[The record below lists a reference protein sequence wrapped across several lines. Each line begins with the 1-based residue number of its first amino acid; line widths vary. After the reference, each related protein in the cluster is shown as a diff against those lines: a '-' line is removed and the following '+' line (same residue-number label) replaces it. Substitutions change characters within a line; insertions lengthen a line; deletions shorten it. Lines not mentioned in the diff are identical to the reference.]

1 MKKELRES
9 DNLARYGGEE
19 FAFILP
25 EAEKDDAWMV
35 AERLRKAI
43 DSLRIAH
50 GDGFIHITMSFGI
63 ALLKP
68 GEKISLD
75 ESIRRAD
82 SALYNAKNQGRNQ
95 CCLFDIRN

>member
-1 MKKELRES
+1 MRLKH
-9 DNLARYGGEE
+9 AR
-19 FAFILP
+19 
-25 EAEKDDAWMV
+25 MV

-63 ALLKP
+63 AFLKP

-75 ESIRRAD
+75 ELISKAD
-82 SALYNAKNQGRNQ
+82 SVLYNAKNQGRNQ
-95 CCLFDIRN
+95 CSFFEYKN